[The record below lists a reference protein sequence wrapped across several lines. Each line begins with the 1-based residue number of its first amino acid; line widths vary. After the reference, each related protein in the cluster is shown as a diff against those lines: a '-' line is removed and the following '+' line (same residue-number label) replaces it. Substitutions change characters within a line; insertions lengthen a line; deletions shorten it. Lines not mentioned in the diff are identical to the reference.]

1 VAADLLSTVPP
12 HLGVPVR
19 PTVRR
24 SVTTLLLGGL
34 LTALVA
40 APAAAHVTVDPSSTA
55 AGAYALLDVR
65 VPHGCDGEATAKVE
79 VRIPDGVVSV
89 KPEQVPGWAVS
100 TEIGEYDEPIELHG
114 SPVTEGV
121 RVVAWTAEAGQEL
134 PDDLYRD
141 FGLSVRLPDAEGE
154 TLVFPAVQTCVDGN
168 EAAWIETS
176 DDPDAELDHPAPTV
190 TLTAG
195 GGGHGGDASD
205 DTDEVVAEGEETAE
219 LTASPAAAETGSGT
233 GVLTYIALAVGLLGL
248 IAGLAGYRAARAARG

>member
-1 VAADLLSTVPP
+1 
-12 HLGVPVR
+12 VR

-24 SVTTLLLGGL
+24 TTTTLLLGGV

-40 APAAAHVTVDPSSTA
+40 APAAAHVTVNPSSTA
-55 AGAYALLDVR
+55 AGGYAVLDVR
-65 VPHGCDGEATAKVE
+65 VPHGCDGQATEKVE

-89 KPEQVPGWAVS
+89 KPEQVPGWTVA
-100 TEIGEYDEPIELHG
+100 TEIGEYDEPVELHG

-121 RVVAWTAEAGQEL
+121 QVVAWTAEAGQEL
-134 PDDLYRD
+134 PDDQYRD

-154 TLVFPAVQTCVDGN
+154 TLVFPAVQTCVDG
-168 EAAWIETS
+168 EEEAWIETS

-195 GGGHGGDASD
+195 GGHGHGGDASD
-205 DTDEVVAEGEETAE
+205 DTDEVAAEGEETAE
-219 LTASPAAAETGSGT
+219 LTASPAAAETGTGT
-233 GVLTYIALAVGLLGL
+233 DVLTYVALAVGLLGL